1 MSKKLNEWADAS
13 KILHGFVILGFVL
26 AFVVSMFSCQD
37 FYIGKTEEE
46 LSREMFEVDS
56 LMKRIQLQMDSVSVD
71 LEKFYIDAYMSTMQ
85 IVLVLFMAATLA
97 VVVIGVIAMA
107 INGKLN
113 KNHSNKLMRLRV
125 LFQAIALL
133 VFVIIIWLARN

>member
-1 MSKKLNEWADAS
+1 MN
-13 KILHGFVILGFVL
+13 
-26 AFVVSMFSCQD
+26 SC
-37 FYIGKTEEE
+37 F
-46 LSREMFEVDS
+46 
-56 LMKRIQLQMDSVSVD
+56 IQ
-71 LEKFYIDAYMSTMQ
+71 EKFYIDEYMGTMQ

-125 LFQAIALL
+125 LFQAIAIF
-133 VFVIIIWLARN
+133 VFVVIVWLARN